1 MRLQKPHWS
10 LPKRSLQHWGPNSPQ
25 TCMAHTLLARDY
37 CVGSGILSAVVFSY
51 HFIDTRVGRCVQ
63 QSARCESRYKE
74 EKGVQDDAMIW
85 LVRPLEKRST
95 GSSIFNQNTKAVH
108 PGSTI
113 ILPEYCIIIV
123 SVHS

>member
-1 MRLQKPHWS
+1 M
-10 LPKRSLQHWGPNSPQ
+10 
-25 TCMAHTLLARDY
+25 
-37 CVGSGILSAVVFSY
+37 GSGILSAVVFSY

-123 SVHS
+123 SGHS